1 VGFLFCAAKWS
12 SDFAPGLTSRFLNPL
27 FSANLRALL
36 SAMLAN
42 QSHGLHVMPVSPAIQ
57 LDGVTKLFGSVKAL
71 DDVSVSVQQ
80 GEVVAMLGPNGA
92 GKTTAVSIMLGLR
105 RPTQGAARL
114 FGADPRH
121 PAARLRLGAML
132 QDSGVPVML
141 TVSEV
146 VQLFSAMYHRP
157 IAPSEAIDAAQLG
170 DKRNARVAT
179 LSGGQRQ
186 RLYFA
191 VAIVGDPDVLF
202 LDEPTVGLDAEARR
216 AFWEQITRL
225 TARGKTVLLTTHY
238 LEEADAL
245 ANRVVVINRGG
256 IVAEGSPSAIKTRVG
271 GRSVR
276 FTAEGLSQEWLAGL
290 PGVQR
295 VSRTGSTWNLL
306 SIEPERALREI
317 FANGATISGL
327 EVQGAGLEEAV
338 LALLAAGSA
347 GGAA

>member
-1 VGFLFCAAKWS
+1 
-12 SDFAPGLTSRFLNPL
+12 
-27 FSANLRALL
+27 
-36 SAMLAN
+36 
-42 QSHGLHVMPVSPAIQ
+42 MPASPAIQ
-57 LDGVTKLFGSVKAL
+57 LVRVAKLFGSVKAL

-105 RPTQGAARL
+105 RPTHGTARL

-141 TVSEV
+141 TVREIV
-146 VQLFSAMYHRP
+146 ELFAALYHRP
-157 IAPSEAIDAAQLG
+157 IAPSEAIEAAQLG

-202 LDEPTVGLDAEARR
+202 LDEPTVGLDTEARR
-216 AFWEQITRL
+216 AFWEQIARL
-225 TARGKTVLLTTHY
+225 TARGKTILLTTHY

-245 ANRVVVINRGG
+245 ANRIIVINRGS
-256 IVAEGSPSAIKTRVG
+256 IVAEGSPSAIKARVG
-271 GRSVR
+271 GRDLR
-276 FTAEGLSQEWLAGL
+276 FTADGLSHEWLAAL

-306 SIEPERALREI
+306 TAEPERALRDI
-317 FANGATISGL
+317 FATGADISGL
-327 EVQGAGLEEAV
+327 EVQGARLEEAV
-338 LALLAAGSA
+338 LALTSSMPAGTA
-347 GGAA
+347 